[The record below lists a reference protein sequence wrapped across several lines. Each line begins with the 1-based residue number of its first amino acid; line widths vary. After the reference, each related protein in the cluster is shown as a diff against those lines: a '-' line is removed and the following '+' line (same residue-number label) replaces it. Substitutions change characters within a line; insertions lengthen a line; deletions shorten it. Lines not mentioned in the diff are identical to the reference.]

1 MKILLVSMLIVAVS
15 GCSTTA
21 AMIYTGVNTAASI
34 TTGKG
39 FIDNTSV
46 SRGKLKVT
54 RFIKQG
60 VHSITADLFQ

>member
-21 AMIYTGVNTAASI
+21 AMISTGVNTAASI

-39 FIDNTSV
+39 FIDNTLSA
-46 SRGKLKVT
+46 
-54 RFIKQG
+54 IKNKDCRT
-60 VHSITADLFQ
+60 HRLFKGEEICKEDE

>member
-1 MKILLVSMLIVAVS
+1 MLIVVVS

-39 FIDNTSV
+39 FIDNTLSA
-46 SRGKLKVT
+46 
-54 RFIKQG
+54 IKNKDCRI
-60 VHSITADLFQ
+60 HRLFKGEEICKEDE